1 MKQVWMA
8 IAGVCIL
15 LAAALM
21 WRRDF
26 NTAFIVAVFGV
37 VAWFLN
43 YRSQI
48 KSLTT
53 AADAEND
60 FEVDETD
67 E

>member
-1 MKQVWMA
+1 MA